1 MLFSLLWLRCAA
13 LRLTLSLISVK
24 QKGVQHLIKYSRR
37 DRAANKR
44 PDNIDSTAAKVVNGR
59 KPRPHL
65 NKSHFKRAP
74 TALPFPFSFPFR
86 SPQTKDLSDERDAT
100 RRTANGRCCSLRG
113 AWLMQY
119 LRNLSRPLK
128 LLSIRQTA
136 TKATKFTQMNCYFSA
151 FLLSCKWNPQSP
163 NRSYFRYPRSNWML
177 SLIAL
182 ILHCLY
188 L

>member
-1 MLFSLLWLRCAA
+1 MWLRAPNECAYPHRRKTRVAGFLKFSLYFYISLIYFSMLFSLLWLRCAA

-113 AWLMQY
+113 A
-119 LRNLSRPLK
+119 
-128 LLSIRQTA
+128 
-136 TKATKFTQMNCYFSA
+136 
-151 FLLSCKWNPQSP
+151 
-163 NRSYFRYPRSNWML
+163 
-177 SLIAL
+177 
-182 ILHCLY
+182 
-188 L
+188 

>member
-1 MLFSLLWLRCAA
+1 VSLVFFNFHWTFILFRCYFRCFGRAA

-74 TALPFPFSFPFR
+74 TALPFPFTFPFR
-86 SPQTKDLSDERDAT
+86 WPQTKDSSDERERQMLQPPWRMINAVFAQFVSPVEIIERT
-100 RRTANGRCCSLRG
+100 RAFG
-113 AWLMQY
+113 
-119 LRNLSRPLK
+119 K
-128 LLSIRQTA
+128 RQQ
-136 TKATKFTQMNCYFSA
+136 K
-151 FLLSCKWNPQSP
+151 PQNVSK
-163 NRSYFRYPRSNWML
+163 
-177 SLIAL
+177 
-182 ILHCLY
+182 
-188 L
+188 